1 MLSAGNANLLNAVTL
16 IGMGI
21 WGYQATNSPTAF
33 IPVAFGAILLYMT
46 NNIRVHNKA
55 VAHVAVIL
63 TLIVLLAI
71 GGRILPKA
79 IASNDNL
86 RMLRAGAMTLTG
98 VIALIAFIKSF
109 IDAKKS
115 RTKSGQ

>member
-1 MLSAGNANLLNAVTL
+1 MSAGNANLINAVTL

-21 WGYQATNSPTAF
+21 WGYQATQSFTAF
-33 IPVAFGAILLYMT
+33 IPVVFGAILLYMT
-46 NNIRVHNKA
+46 NNIRIHNKA

-71 GGRILPKA
+71 GFRILPKA
-79 IASNDNL
+79 LASGDN
-86 RMLRAGAMTLTG
+86 MKILRAGSMTLTG

-109 IDAKKS
+109 IDAKKA
-115 RTKSGQ
+115 RTKG